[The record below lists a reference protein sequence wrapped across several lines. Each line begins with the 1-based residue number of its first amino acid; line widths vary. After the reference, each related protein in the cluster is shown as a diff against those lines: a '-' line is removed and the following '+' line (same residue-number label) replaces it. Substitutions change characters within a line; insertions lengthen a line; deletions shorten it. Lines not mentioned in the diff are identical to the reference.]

1 MTETSPHP
9 LSYFVHVRAF
19 AVAGAGLAGV
29 PTGDILLLEAD
40 ALGLLSGHYLCGRI
54 TTAFDGCGRTLFPVS
69 GDEAATI
76 VGNGAG
82 LHTSPG
88 AHAEWPHP
96 VAVPVE
102 GLRLGE
108 LRTFLEQNADL
119 PEDTLVVFG
128 HARHDVSPAKPT
140 CEGGLFTP
148 DLTDPDGTGRF
159 WRPDQSGPRPEHSVP
174 ALYLARANPPASI
187 CKGRP

>member
-1 MTETSPHP
+1 MTRTSTHP

-19 AVAGAGLAGV
+19 AVAGTDAGLTSV

-40 ALGLLSGHYLCGRI
+40 ALGLLAGHYLCGRI
-54 TTAFDGCGRTLFPVS
+54 TTAFDACGRTLFPVS
-69 GDEAATI
+69 GDEAAAI
-76 VGNGAG
+76 EENGGA
-82 LHTSPG
+82 LHTSSG
-88 AHAEWPHP
+88 AHAEWLHP

-108 LRTFLEQNADL
+108 LRTFLEQNDDL
-119 PEDTLVVFG
+119 PADTLVVLG
-128 HARHDVSPAKPT
+128 HARHDVSPAAPT

-148 DLTDPDGTGRF
+148 DLTDRNGTGRF
-159 WRPDQSGPRPEHSVP
+159 WRPEQPGPRPEHSVP

-187 CKGRP
+187 